1 MPVPILM
8 TKYLLRDCAFEDVHI
23 SALYKITRL
32 LQITLAYT
40 QEYLPEFVTCEE
52 LMFIVV
58 EFIHAGEY
66 CNPFFIFFISL
77 TH

>member
-1 MPVPILM
+1 ML
-8 TKYLLRDCAFEDVHI
+8 E
-23 SALYKITRL
+23 
-32 LQITLAYT
+32 YT

-66 CNPFFIFFISL
+66 CNPFL
-77 TH
+77 C